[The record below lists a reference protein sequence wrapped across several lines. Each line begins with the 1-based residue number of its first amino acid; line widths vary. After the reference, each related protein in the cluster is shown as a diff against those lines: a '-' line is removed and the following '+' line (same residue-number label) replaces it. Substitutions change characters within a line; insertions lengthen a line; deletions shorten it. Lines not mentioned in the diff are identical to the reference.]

1 MKKKIEIFGKKVPII
16 AILMVVLVIGTASAA
31 LFNNYATLIGTE
43 EVKPQVY
50 VTDSDGT
57 QIDPEEGGT
66 LNFSSPATFTINN
79 TGNSNV
85 TVRLNHTLNATNE
98 TGANVNEEGL
108 SVAYSGIDVNTT
120 GTYLNALVLVEV
132 PAAVSDVEG
141 MSTVTVTLVQEPN
154 VIPGNCTIEVEIDPY

>member
-79 TGNSNV
+79 TGNSIV
-85 TVRLNHTLNATNE
+85 TVRLNDTLNATDE
-98 TGANVNEEGL
+98 FGTDVNEDGL
-108 SVAYSGIDVNTT
+108 SVAYSGNGVNTT
-120 GTYLNALVLVEV
+120 GDLVTVKV
-132 PAAVSDVEG
+132 PAANGVVEG
-141 MSTVTVTLVQEPN
+141 MSIVTVTLVQAPN
-154 VIPGNCTIEVEIDPY
+154 VIPGNCTIEVDVDPY